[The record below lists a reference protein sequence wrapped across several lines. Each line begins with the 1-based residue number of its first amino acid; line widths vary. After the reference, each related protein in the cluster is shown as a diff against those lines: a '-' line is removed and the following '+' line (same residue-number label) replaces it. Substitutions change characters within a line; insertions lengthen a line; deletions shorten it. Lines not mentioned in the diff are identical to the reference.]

1 MNATRRR
8 LGPVAALLVAALVGG
23 LLALCVVHIP
33 AGHVGVAGTSQPP
46 RRVLSA
52 GFHLRRPLDRLDLYP
67 VEPLSFSGRAEAITR
82 EGSRQPLLYEL
93 TARVDAG
100 RAAMLPPRAFA
111 GRTQEVFGREM
122 ERLVRAAL
130 ESPAAAG
137 ALPVEGIQEALHA
150 RGFIVERLDVRSAGS
165 TGIASSHRLAHP
177 IVLIGL
183 DGADW
188 QIIDPMMKRGLL
200 PHLASLKMRSAWGPM
215 RSFEPI
221 LSPLL
226 WTTVV
231 TGKPPD
237 EHGIIDFLVPDPATG
252 RKIPIT
258 SRSRKVRALW
268 NIFGDA
274 GLTSDIVAWWA
285 TWPAEAIDGRIVSD
299 RVAYSL
305 FDVEAAGSGLTYPE
319 ELWHDLAPLVV
330 PAGEVSQADLS
341 RFVDVNERDVAQARA
356 AAAANPKDAY
366 RHPVNHLSRIIAG
379 TRSYHAIA
387 LRLLR
392 DRQPDLFAV
401 YYQGIDEVSHRFAH
415 FMPPRMS
422 QVSEADFARYQ
433 RAVEAFYIWQDEL
446 LGELLGAIADDAT
459 VIVLSDHG
467 FHNGSS
473 RPADE
478 PADIEGKPGRWH
490 RLYGIVMV
498 AGEGIAPGA
507 VDGATLN
514 DVAPTVLALAGLPLA
529 RDMKGSPLVRRG
541 TAASGEE
548 PARIATYEDPSK
560 PHAQG
565 AVTPAGTAAAD
576 EELLRNLESLG
587 YIGGA
592 QGSPGERDD
601 AEVPAA
607 TVTAHTNLA
616 AALVQKGDLAG
627 AEKELEAAL
636 ARVPGYFPA
645 LMSLARVLVKQGRIE
660 EAFDATRRALTATPR
675 PDPQAF
681 VQMALLASRAESSAV
696 ARRLLDDLEA
706 KGASPAAIG
715 AARGVLSEEAGR
727 LDEAE
732 RFYRAAL
739 ASDPAF
745 ADPLG
750 RLFALYRGAGK
761 EAALHDLVRRGL
773 EANDLSVLHHN
784 WLGLILERRGDPRGA
799 EREFRR
805 ALEIAPDFAGTMAN
819 LGSFYGRAGR
829 LDDAVTVLARAVRIE
844 PANLEARVNLGAA
857 LAKLGRL
864 DEAIA
869 NLEEAR
875 GLGLRSAELLNAV
888 GLAYAETGRAKD
900 AIRALEESLRLRP
913 DQPQVQALLRE
924 LRPGA

>member
-1 MNATRRR
+1 MRAIRRV
-8 LGPVAALLVAALVGG
+8 GPVAAILAAALLMLG
-23 LLALCVVHIP
+23 LLALCVVQVP
-33 AGHVGVAGTSQPP
+33 AGHFGVVGTSDPP
-46 RRVLSA
+46 RRVLNP
-52 GFHLRRPLDRLDLYP
+52 GFHLRRPLARLDLYP
-67 VEPLSFSGRAEAITR
+67 GDPLSFSGRAEALTR
-82 EGSRQPLLYEL
+82 EGSRQTILYEL

-100 RAAMLPPRAFA
+100 RAAMLPRRAFA
-111 GRTQEVFGREM
+111 GRAQEVFESELAG
-122 ERLVRAAL
+122 LVRAAL
-130 ESPAAAG
+130 DSPASAG
-137 ALPVEGIQEALHA
+137 ALPEERIEEELAA
-150 RGFIVERLDVRSAGS
+150 RGFVVERLALRSAGS
-165 TGIASSHRLAHP
+165 PAEGRSPEHP

-188 QIIDPMMKRGLL
+188 QLIDPMIERGAL
-200 PHLASLKMRSAWGPM
+200 PQLASLKRRGAWGPM

-226 WTTVV
+226 WTTAV

-237 EHGIIDFLVPDPATG
+237 EHGIIDFLVPDAAG

-258 SRSRKVRALW
+258 SRSRRVRALW
-268 NIFGDA
+268 NIFSDA
-274 GLTSDIVAWWA
+274 GLTADVVAWWA
-285 TWPAEAIDGRIVSD
+285 TWPAETIDGRIVSD

-305 FDVEAAGSGLTYPE
+305 FDVDAAGSGLTHPAA
-319 ELWHDLAPLVV
+319 LWDDLKPLLVQV
-330 PAGEVSQADLS
+330 EAISHADLS
-341 RFVDVNERDVAQARA
+341 RFVDVDEQDVARARA
-356 AAAANPKDAY
+356 AAAAQPKDAY
-366 RHPVNHLSRIIAG
+366 RHPVNHLARIIAG
-379 TRSYHAIA
+379 TRSYHAMA

-392 DRQPDLFAV
+392 DRQPDLLAV

-422 QVSEADFARYQ
+422 QVSAADFARYH
-433 RAVEAFYIWQDEL
+433 RAVEAFYMWQDEL
-446 LGELLGAIADDAT
+446 LGELLSAIAADAT
-459 VIVLSDHG
+459 VIVVSDHG
-467 FHNGSS
+467 FHNGPS

-498 AGEGIAPGA
+498 AGEGIAPGVIDA
-507 VDGATLN
+507 ATLN

-529 RDMKGSPLVRRG
+529 SDMKGAPLVRR
-541 TAASGEE
+541 S
-548 PARIATYEDPSK
+548 PATPEDDPGRIATYEGPSRG
-560 PHAQG
+560 PAPV
-565 AVTPAGTAAAD
+565 APAGTAGAAD

-587 YIGGA
+587 YIGRVQGA
-592 QGSPGERDD
+592 PGGRED
-601 AEVPAA
+601 EGVPAA

-616 AALVQKGDLAG
+616 ASLAQKGDLAG

-660 EAFDATRRALTATPR
+660 EAFDATRRALTSAQR
-675 PDPQAF
+675 PDPEAF
-681 VQMALLASRAESSAV
+681 VQMALLAARADRAAE
-696 ARRLLDDLEA
+696 ARRLLDDLA
-706 KGASPAAIG
+706 ASGASPAAIS
-715 AARGVLSEEAGR
+715 AARGVLSQEAGN
-727 LDEAE
+727 LGEAE
-732 RFYRAAL
+732 RFYREAL

-750 RLFALYRGAGK
+750 RLFALHRAAGK
-761 EAALHDLVRRGL
+761 EASLLELVRRGL
-773 EANDLSVLHHN
+773 EANDRSILHHN
-784 WLGLILERRGDPRGA
+784 WLGLILERGGDSQGA

-829 LDDAVTVLARAVRIE
+829 LDDAVSILARAVRIE

-864 DEAIA
+864 EEAIA

-875 GLGLRSAELLNAV
+875 ALGLRSAELLNAV
-888 GLAYAETGRAKD
+888 GLAYAETGRAPE
-900 AIRALEESLRLRP
+900 AIRALEESLALRP
-913 DQPQVQALLRE
+913 DQPRVQALLME